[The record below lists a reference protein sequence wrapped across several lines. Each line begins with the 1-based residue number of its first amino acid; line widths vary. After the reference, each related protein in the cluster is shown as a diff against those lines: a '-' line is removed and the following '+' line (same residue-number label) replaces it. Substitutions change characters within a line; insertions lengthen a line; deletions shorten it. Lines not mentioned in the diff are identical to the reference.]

1 MTGITPTQKFVE
13 SLRTIR
19 KSRGMTQQD
28 VSDVTGLSRAILANI
43 ETRMASV
50 SLDQAVAISSAL
62 GFSLELMIDGTAP
75 HYDGLPEIVADLV
88 DRLDAITGRTN
99 DDD

>member
-1 MTGITPTQKFVE
+1 MTPTQKFVE

-19 KSRGMTQQD
+19 TSRGLKQQD
-28 VSDVTGLSRAILANI
+28 VADLTGLSRSTLANI
-43 ETRMASV
+43 ETRRAAV

-75 HYDGLPEIVADLV
+75 HHDGLPEIVADLV
-88 DRLDAITGRTN
+88 DRLDAITGRTE
-99 DDD
+99 DD